1 MPTEETLQNAVHA
14 LAVTH
19 ADDGAETWFAAKNN
33 GLTYSANYGLGWQ
46 DAYSSLEL
54 DAPLTASALTLSPSF
69 SDDSTLF
76 AGALGGVLRS
86 TDSGQ
91 TWSVA
96 TLPTPPPYV
105 IALVVSPNYERD
117 GLVFAATLEDGVFR
131 SWDRGH
137 SWASWNFGLLDL
149 NAYCL
154 FASEHY
160 ADDET
165 LYVGV
170 ESGIFR
176 SANGGRAWR
185 ETAFPMEYGPV
196 LSLTQA
202 MSDDQQTYL
211 LAGTENHGVFRS
223 SDDGA
228 TWSPTE
234 FPQSQGPVNQLLAH
248 ATAGPGQAFAITGSA
263 IYASDEGG
271 AWQEQFRL
279 DSPNEEQISAAAV
292 SGSGQDATF
301 LIGTNRGL
309 VQQIKLQTR
318 TN

>member
-1 MPTEETLQNAVHA
+1 MMEITTEESLQNAVHA

-19 ADDGAETWFAAKNN
+19 DEEGAEIWFSANSN
-33 GLTYSANYGLGWQ
+33 GLTYSVNTGQGWQ
-46 DAYSSLEL
+46 DAYSSLDL
-54 DAPLTASALTLSPSF
+54 DAPLTASALSVSPAF

-76 AGALGGVLRS
+76 AGALGGILRS

-131 SWDRGH
+131 SWDRGI

-154 FASEHY
+154 FASEMY

-176 SANGGRAWR
+176 STNGGRAWR

-196 LSLTQA
+196 LSITQA
-202 MSDDQQTYL
+202 MSDDQRPYL
-211 LAGTENHGVFRS
+211 LAGAENHGVFRS
-223 SDDGA
+223 NNDGA
-228 TWSPTE
+228 AWSPTD
-234 FPQSQGPVNQLLAH
+234 FPKSRGPVNQLLVNE
-248 ATAGPGQAFAITGSA
+248 TAGSIQTFAITGSSV
-263 IYASDEGG
+263 YVSDDGES
-271 AWQEQFRL
+271 WQEQFRL
-279 DSPNEEQISAAAV
+279 DSPKEEQISAATI
-292 SGSGQDATF
+292 SGSGEGATF
-301 LIGTNRGL
+301 LIGTNRGR
-309 VQQIKLQTR
+309 VQQIEL
-318 TN
+318 